1 MLKPHAVKFYN
12 ANFKIYVEFAQIAK
26 FCVFFAAKFYGV
38 KFLEAEFASVKF
50 YISKPAPK
58 IPPARG

>member
-26 FCVFFAAKFYGV
+26 FCVFFAAKFYWV
-38 KFLEAEFASVKF
+38 KFLAAKFATVKF
-50 YISKPAPK
+50 YIAKPAPK
-58 IPPARG
+58 IPTDRS